1 MGVWIDRTVIT
12 IVVIVGLVIMYRALK
27 EPLDML
33 FGVIGKGLAGVFGFF
48 KDKTGDAKDAG
59 YEVIS
64 YG

>member
-12 IVVIVGLVIMYRALK
+12 IVVVIGLVIMYRALK

-33 FGVIGKGLAGVFGFF
+33 FGAIGKGIAGIVGFF
-48 KDKTGDAKDAG
+48 KDKTEGAADAG